1 MIVAPSEDHIA
12 VVTPVQALG
21 HGLFL
26 VASLATGDSIAAE
39 MHGLYVDVTE

>member
-21 HGLFL
+21 RGVFM
-26 VASLATGDSIAAE
+26 VVSMATGDSITAE
-39 MHGLYVDVTE
+39 VQGLYVDVAE

>member
-26 VASLATGDSIAAE
+26 VASLATGDSITAE